1 MLPPTIE
8 QTLIGGDLSR
18 LQPEQRLELYKAV
31 CSSLSLNPL
40 TKPFAYI
47 QLNGKLTLYALK
59 DCTDQLRTIHGIS
72 ISILSREVIEGVYVV
87 TAHAQRPD
95 GRHDE
100 STGAVPIDGVKGET
114 RANALMKAETKAKRR
129 ATLSICGL
137 GMLDESE
144 VDSIKGAQRVDYPE
158 TVAAAER
165 RFDADMAKQHKLS
178 MSEKK
183 QIAQAEAIVSPV
195 APLSMPEAMPRRD
208 AVVAAESQ
216 GLIHPP
222 PQAATITTKLL
233 EFKGAAV
240 PEELS
245 VLIQGILDGKKSYVR
260 DGLGLMKKRLGEVDP
275 EMGAAIYRDLVEK
288 HHLRVGKPDP
298 SAVAAAILDM
308 WAAANRPG
316 PVVHAPPEFT
326 ATDSDLPDGLFIASL
341 QEDVAY
347 GTD

>member
-1 MLPPTIE
+1 MEIINATTNNRTDIDRRR
-8 QTLIGGDLSR
+8 LIALS
-18 LQPEQRLELYKAV
+18 PEQRLELYKAV

-100 STGAVPIDGVKGET
+100 STGAVPIDGIKGET

-144 VDSIKGAQRVDYPE
+144 VDSIKGARRVDYPE
-158 TVAAAER
+158 TIAAAER

-183 QIAQAEAIVSPV
+183 QIAQAEAIVARLPRFLCLRQCRGVMRLWLLNHRVSFTLLHRQP
-195 APLSMPEAMPRRD
+195 PL
-208 AVVAAESQ
+208 
-216 GLIHPP
+216 
-222 PQAATITTKLL
+222 LL
-233 EFKGAAV
+233 NCWNSR
-240 PEELS
+240 ELPCR
-245 VLIQGILDGKKSYVR
+245 KSWQ
-260 DGLGLMKKRLGEVDP
+260 
-275 EMGAAIYRDLVEK
+275 I
-288 HHLRVGKPDP
+288 
-298 SAVAAAILDM
+298 
-308 WAAANRPG
+308 
-316 PVVHAPPEFT
+316 
-326 ATDSDLPDGLFIASL
+326 
-341 QEDVAY
+341 
-347 GTD
+347 

>member
-100 STGAVPIDGVKGET
+100 STGAVPIDGIKGET

-144 VDSIKGAQRVDYPE
+144 VDSIKGARRVDYPE
-158 TVAAAER
+158 TIAAAER

-233 EFKGAAV
+233 EFKGSCRA
-240 PEELS
+240 
-245 VLIQGILDGKKSYVR
+245 GRTVR
-260 DGLGLMKKRLGEVDP
+260 SDPGHPGRKEVICP
-275 EMGAAIYRDLVEK
+275 
-288 HHLRVGKPDP
+288 
-298 SAVAAAILDM
+298 
-308 WAAANRPG
+308 
-316 PVVHAPPEFT
+316 
-326 ATDSDLPDGLFIASL
+326 
-341 QEDVAY
+341 
-347 GTD
+347 